1 MKLPAHPES
10 NDTNPD
16 DESAT
21 NRSRATWLDTI
32 PVRRRLWVLA
42 ASALAVLLLAACGG
56 GDDSD
61 GVASVGGGESS
72 GAGDSSADETS
83 VTEEEL
89 LAYTECLREQGIEI
103 GDPVVDEDGNVSFG
117 EVNHAD
123 PEFMENIGSAMDA
136 CGEPPGGMRREQAD
150 ATELEDTLLEYAQ
163 CMRDN
168 GYEDFPDP
176 DVSAAMDDPDS
187 GGPFGDIDE
196 ESPEFQ
202 AADEVCQD
210 ILAGIDSGAGS
221 GAQG

>member
-1 MKLPAHPES
+1 MKLPAHPTS
-10 NDTNPD
+10 NDT
-16 DESAT
+16 AT
-21 NRSRATWLDTI
+21 DHTPATSRSRATWRDTI
-32 PVRRRLWVLA
+32 PVRGRLWVLA
-42 ASALAVLLLAACGG
+42 ASTLAVFVLAACG

-61 GVASVGGGESS
+61 GGVASAGGGESG
-72 GAGDSSADETS
+72 GAGGSSDDETS
-83 VTEEEL
+83 VTEEEM
-89 LAYTECLREQGIEI
+89 LAYTECLREQGIDI

-117 EVNHAD
+117 EVNHGD

-176 DVSAAMDDPDS
+176 DISDAMDDPDS